1 MRILF
6 ISLCIFL
13 ATGCASYPKKN
24 GFVLPTPAPI
34 ELLNPYFSDVSKDYV
49 YKARIKA
56 FDKSFGGIF
65 IVKKLGE
72 DHHRIVFTTEMGN
85 TIFDFEFKNE
95 KFEINRILPE
105 MDKKVLKNILKRD
118 FLALI
123 STKPDIFEMFSKAEN
138 TLVAAE
144 ILSKKHYYWFTGE
157 QLTKIS
163 RTAREKE
170 KVTFLFSRIN
180 NNIAEEIRITHQNV
194 KLEITLTL
202 L

>member
-1 MRILF
+1 MQ
-6 ISLCIFL
+6 
-13 ATGCASYPKKN
+13 
-24 GFVLPTPAPI
+24 TPVPF
-34 ELLNPYFSDVSKDYV
+34 ELLNPYFSQISKDYV

-85 TIFDFEFKNE
+85 TIFDFEFIDEEFK
-95 KFEINRILPE
+95 INRILPE
-105 MDKKVLKNILKRD
+105 MDKKALKNILKSD

-123 STKPDIFEMFSKAEN
+123 SAKPEIFEMFAKTEN
-138 TLVAAE
+138 TIVAAE

-170 KVTFLFSRIN
+170 KVTFSFSRIN
-180 NNIAEEIRITHQNV
+180 NNIAEEIRIIHQNV
-194 KLEITLTL
+194 KLEIILTL